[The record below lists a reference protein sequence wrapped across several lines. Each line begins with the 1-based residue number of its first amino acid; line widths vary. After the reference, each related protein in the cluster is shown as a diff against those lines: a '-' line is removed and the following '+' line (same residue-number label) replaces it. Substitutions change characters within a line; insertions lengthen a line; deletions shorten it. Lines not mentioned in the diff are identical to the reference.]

1 VTEPVLLLV
10 HGFPLDGRMWSA
22 QVNALFD
29 KRKVAAPDLDGHGT
43 AASAT
48 PSDTVDGM
56 ARQLARRLDDLGAD
70 QADLGGFSMGGYVVF
85 AFLRLFPDRVRSLAL
100 IDTRATADTDAGR
113 EGRDA
118 MAAKIR
124 EEGSRVAAEAM
135 LPKMFTDSAPAE
147 LRAESER
154 IMLEQPP
161 ETLVADL
168 MAMRDRPDSTDLLPA
183 IKVPTLIVVGSEDP
197 ITPPSEAEAM
207 AAAIPGARL
216 VRVDAAAHLSPVERA
231 NDVNTALRQHLDR

>member
-1 VTEPVLLLV
+1 MTEPVLLLV

-29 KRKVAAPDLDGHGT
+29 KRKVVAPDLDGHGT
-43 AASAT
+43 AASAP
-48 PSDTVDGM
+48 PSDTMDGM
-56 ARQLARRLDDLGAD
+56 ARQLARRLDALGVD

-85 AFLRLFPDRVRSLAL
+85 AFLRLFPERVRSLAL
-100 IDTRATADTDAGR
+100 IDTKAGADTDAGR

-124 EEGSRVAAEAM
+124 EEGSKVAAEAM
-135 LPKMFTDSAPAE
+135 MPKMFTEAAPAE
-147 LRAESER
+147 FRAEIER
-154 IMLEQPP
+154 VMLEQPP
-161 ETLVADL
+161 ETLAADL
-168 MAMRDRPDSTDLLPA
+168 VAMRDRPDSTELLPG
-183 IKVPTLIVVGSEDP
+183 IRVPTLIVVGAEDP

-216 VRVDAAAHLSPVERA
+216 VQVSGASHLSPVERP
-231 NDVNTALRQHLDR
+231 NDINAALRQHLDT